1 MKFNNYLIRVSDYAF
16 KLVILVLLLSFSDV
30 QSQNVKLTYKNK
42 KLYKKEKGFKKHD
55 YRPVFV
61 SFKYP
66 AFSGDGAKFL
76 NAEISKYLFEKSGS
90 FEKYCSEFF
99 SDYREN
105 GAETFYSWEVEKTV
119 TVEYLSKNMV
129 SLDRFYVYKR
139 GENSFL
145 ATLNPLTYDLK
156 SKKRL
161 TLNSV
166 FEGNYKP
173 ELTKLVWKELKKQ
186 SKTNGNEGIFFEEA
200 VDKYLSETYYFTA
213 TGIVFS
219 FDWGEIAPR
228 ISPGFEVEVP
238 YKLIKKYL
246 KSGTPV
252 WEIAK

>member
-1 MKFNNYLIRVSDYAF
+1 MQPNNYLIRVSDYAS
-16 KLVILVLLLSFSDV
+16 KLVILILLLLFSDV
-30 QSQNVKLTYKNK
+30 QSQNIKLTYKNK
-42 KLYKKEKGFKKHD
+42 KLYKKEKGFKTHD
-55 YRPVFV
+55 YKPVFV
-61 SFKYP
+61 DFKYP
-66 AFSGDGAKFL
+66 YFSGDNAKFL

-90 FEKYCSEFF
+90 FERYCSEFF
-99 SDYREN
+99 SDYRES
-105 GAETFYSWEVEKTV
+105 GAETYYSWEVEKTV

-129 SLDRFYVYKR
+129 SLHRFHVYKS
-139 GENSFL
+139 GHNSFL
-145 ATLNPLTYDLK
+145 ATSSPLTYDLK

-166 FEGNYKP
+166 FKGNYKP
-173 ELTKLVWKELKKQ
+173 ELTKLVWKELKEQ
-186 SKTNGNEGIFFEEA
+186 SKSDGLEGIFFEEA
-200 VDKYLSETYYFTA
+200 VDNYLSETYYFTA

-228 ISPGFEVEVP
+228 ISPGFEAEVP